1 VKFIDL
7 TKAQTSFDQLL
18 EQVALGEEFTI
29 TEHGQPIA
37 RLIPPA
43 TKKSSPSDVGQF
55 VFGANDFSDGQAF
68 ITLEPSGGS
77 LTILKGGSVFLRLRP
92 GIDIKQAEELAQQL
106 NELIEGINYTR

>member
-1 VKFIDL
+1 MKFIDL

-37 RLIPPA
+37 RLIPS
-43 TKKSSPSDVGQF
+43 TTMKSSPNDFGRF
-55 VFGANDFSDGQAF
+55 VFKANDFTYGQAF

-77 LTILKGGSVFLRLRP
+77 LTILDGGSVFLRLRP
-92 GIDIKQAEELAQQL
+92 GINIKQAEELAQQL
-106 NELIEGINYTR
+106 NDLIEGINYTR